1 MGLAD
6 AFRSAAKIAF
16 ASAGNVKISATF
28 KKLGSPT
35 YNVTTGAVTESTTS
49 TQIEVIRSDVKAY
62 DKIGDHLDTV
72 SGLYLILA
80 EDLGST
86 VPKPQDILTVD
97 GESKTILDVLTD
109 PVKAVWE
116 VGV

>member
-1 MGLAD
+1 MGLAN
-6 AFRSAAKIAF
+6 AFRAAAKAAF
-16 ASAGNVKISATF
+16 AAAGDVKVAATY
-28 KKLGSPT
+28 KSLGDPT
-35 YNVTTGAVTESTTS
+35 YNVTTGAVTESMTS
-49 TQIEVIRSDVKAY
+49 TSIEVIRLDVKSY
-62 DKIGDHLDTV
+62 DKVGDHLDSV

-80 EDLGST
+80 EDIGST